1 MSTNPSKTLGYKVGG
16 ESMKLSTKG
25 RYGLRAAV
33 DLAMFAKDEP
43 ISISTI
49 AARQDLSE
57 GYLEQ
62 LFAKLKKAGIVH
74 SIRGTNGGYQLAR
87 PAGEISVGDVLRAL
101 EGDMVIVDCPDSEN
115 QCAKYG
121 SCVTKYVWKRIN
133 NSINDTMDAMTLEEI
148 IVNSSH
154 LDDSKGKKAYCS
166 K

>member
-1 MSTNPSKTLGYKVGG
+1 
-16 ESMKLSTKG
+16 MKLSTKG

-33 DLAMFAKDEP
+33 DLALFAKDEP

-49 AARQDLSE
+49 AAREGLSE
-57 GYLEQ
+57 SYLEQ
-62 LFAKLKKAGIVH
+62 LFAKLKKAGIVL

-87 PAGEISVGDVLRAL
+87 SAADISVGDVLRAL
-101 EGDMVIVDCPDSEN
+101 EGDMVVVDCPDNESE
-115 QCAKYG
+115 CAKFG

-148 IVNSSH
+148 VINSNG
-154 LDDSKGKKAYCS
+154 LTDDKGQKAYCS

>member
-1 MSTNPSKTLGYKVGG
+1 
-16 ESMKLSTKG
+16 MKLSTKG

-33 DLAMFAKDEP
+33 DLAMFAKNEP

-57 GYLEQ
+57 SYLEQ
-62 LFAKLKKAGIVH
+62 LFAKLKKAGIVL
-74 SIRGTNGGYQLAR
+74 SIRGTNGGYQLTR
-87 PAGEISVGDVLRAL
+87 PASEISVGDVLRAL
-101 EGDMVIVDCPDSEN
+101 EGDMVIVDCPDSES

-133 NSINDTMDAMTLEEI
+133 NSINDTVDAMTLEEI
-148 IVNSSH
+148 VINSGG
-154 LDDSKGKKAYCS
+154 LTEEKGQKAYCS